1 MLKPM
6 KGKLGYILK
15 IIKKIARW
23 RHKSEISKRNL
34 KTNISPLLFLLWGH
48 LGRQKKQYDPL
59 KFTLW
64 VWAAVFQPKMN
75 KLCKYPKKQ

>member
-15 IIKKIARW
+15 IMKKNARW

-34 KTNISPLLFLLWGH
+34 KTNISPLSLLLWEC
-48 LGRQKKQYDPL
+48 LWCQKKQYI
-59 KFTLW
+59 KFTLN
-64 VWAAVFQPKMN
+64 V
-75 KLCKYPKKQ
+75 